1 VPEPSPTPEPPPA
14 PRATSGASWFERN
27 PRKTL
32 AGLLAGAL
40 LLAVAA
46 TEAVLERGMAPAAP
60 KRYARLREPPPGL
73 DVLRVANRKE
83 IERTYQTI
91 VDNLE
96 EKPYRFRVD
105 ADGFIMPSA
114 VHERPDLKLV
124 FLGGSTTECM
134 FVDEDSRYAHRAGV
148 LLGERFGKKLNSYN
162 GGRSGNNTMHMLTL
176 LLNKVFAL
184 QPDVVVF
191 MENAND
197 VNIMLFSGS
206 YWNARAG
213 RTLLVVEDPDS
224 ERWRGLLR
232 AAGHAL
238 VPALLDRFHRI
249 GVGNEN
255 ADEFWAQ
262 RGKKRVDPNVDAR
275 AYEANLITFV
285 ETCRA
290 RGIVPVLMTQF
301 NRLAERPD
309 DLARRSLEQF
319 ERDWHLG
326 YGDYRALLARFNDIV
341 RRVGRE
347 RGVQVVDLEARVPKD
362 SRYMYDILHL
372 NTAGSELVAGIVA
385 EELAKN
391 PDIASRLGAG
401 AR

>member
-32 AGLLAGAL
+32 AALLALTL
-40 LLAVAA
+40 LLAVAVA
-46 TEAVLERGMAPAAP
+46 EVVLERGMAPVAP

-73 DVLRVANRKE
+73 NVVRVANRKE
-83 IERTYQTI
+83 IERTYTTV

-96 EKPYRFRVD
+96 EKPYPFRID

-134 FVDEDSRYAHRAGV
+134 FVDEESRYAHRAGV

-176 LLNKVFAL
+176 LFNKVLAL
-184 QPDVVVF
+184 EPDVVVF

-206 YWNARAG
+206 YWNVRSG
-213 RTLLVVEDPDS
+213 RSLLVVEDPDR

-232 AAGHAL
+232 AAGHAF
-238 VPALLDRFHRI
+238 VPALLDRFQRLGI
-249 GVGNEN
+249 GGEN

-262 RGKKRVDPNVDAR
+262 RGKKRVDPDVDEQ

-285 ETCRA
+285 ETTRA

-301 NRLAERPD
+301 NRLAEVPD
-309 DLARRSLEQF
+309 DVTRRSMEQF

-326 YGDYRALLARFNDIV
+326 YADYRALLARFNEII
-341 RRVGRE
+341 RRVARE
-347 RGVQVVDLEARVPKD
+347 RGV
-362 SRYMYDILHL
+362 
-372 NTAGSELVAGIVA
+372 
-385 EELAKN
+385 
-391 PDIASRLGAG
+391 
-401 AR
+401 